1 MKPMRSRNE
10 LARRWL
16 RAVLAGAW
24 LIAAPISAF
33 AQTSTP
39 PQARKAPGKSSAKP
53 APAEKEDPLAPL
65 LRQAS
70 DAIDRMDFAAAL
82 DPLNQYIAQR
92 PDEPYPHFQLGYAY
106 AGLKRAADA
115 KGEFSR
121 AIALDPKMAAAYQN
135 LGLVLMESDPAT
147 AAVAFLHQA
156 ELQPAESRPRFLA
169 GYALERAGKMPQA
182 AEQYRAALALSP
194 KDYESEFAL
203 GRVLLRTNDASGA
216 EEQFRAAIAARG
228 DAAPARLGLANT
240 LLAQKKYEAASDA
253 LGDYLKLNPAD
264 RSAHF
269 DRAAALLNLNRFD
282 DAAAELDRA
291 DSGAPPTA
299 ESLKMRGE
307 IFLQQKKV
315 KEAVDTL
322 KQALVLA
329 PKDSATAAW
338 IGRADIELRDYPA
351 AIGILTQ
358 VHANN
363 PQNADVLR
371 DLSDA
376 FYLGENYAAAIE
388 AMDRLAK
395 LETPRPGSWFVRAIC
410 YDKLSRKV
418 EAIEAYQKFLDLD
431 GGQHD
436 TQDFQARNRIP
447 VLQKELG
454 QVRKK

>member
-10 LARRWL
+10 FARRWL
-16 RAVLAGAW
+16 RAALAGAW
-24 LIAAPISAF
+24 FIAAAISSP
-33 AQTSTP
+33 AQNSPTP
-39 PQARKAPGKSSAKP
+39 QTHKAPGKSQAKS

-65 LRQAS
+65 LRQATE
-70 DAIDRMDFAAAL
+70 AIDRMDFAAAL
-82 DPLNQYIAQR
+82 DPLNQYIGQR

-106 AGLKRAADA
+106 VGLKRPADA

-121 AIALDPKMAAAYQN
+121 AIALDPKLAAAYQN
-135 LGLVLMESDPAT
+135 LGLVLMESDPAS
-147 AAVAFLHQA
+147 AAEAFLHQA
-156 ELQPAESRPRFLA
+156 DLQPAESHPRFLA

-194 KDYESEFAL
+194 KDYEPRFAL
-203 GRVLLRTNDASGA
+203 GRVLLRMKDAPGA
-216 EEQFRAAIAARG
+216 EEQFRAAIGARG
-228 DAAPARLGLANT
+228 DAAPARLGLANS
-240 LLAQKKYEAASDA
+240 LMAQKKYAAASDA
-253 LGDYLKLNPAD
+253 LADYLKLSPTD

-269 DRAAALLNLNRFD
+269 DRAAALLNLSHFD
-282 DAAAELDRA
+282 DAVAELDRA
-291 DSGAPPTA
+291 DSGAAATA

-307 IFLQQKKV
+307 IFLQQKKW
-315 KEAVDTL
+315 KEAADAL
-322 KQALVLA
+322 KQALALA
-329 PKDSATAAW
+329 PQDPETAAW

-358 VHANN
+358 VHANH
-363 PQNADVLR
+363 PENADVLR

-376 FYLGENYAAAIE
+376 FYLAENYAAALE

-395 LETPRPGSWFVRAIC
+395 LETPLPGSWFVRAIC
-410 YDKLSRKV
+410 YDKLSRKA
-418 EAIEAYQKFLDLD
+418 EAIGAYQKFLDLD

-454 QVRKK
+454 QARKK